1 MALDPPN
8 IPQTSDA
15 QPASNIPPI
24 AMVSQPSPANAKPAF
39 NPQSISTAPPLQS
52 SQPLQQF
59 APPFDLRLFP
69 KPYQSASGHWSRLK
83 QPLAS
88 LSAVGNA
95 QPALNPSSDA
105 MALRSPS
112 ADAEPD
118 ANQLLTAMT
127 SPPLDIRPTS
137 NMPPSIAMAPPPQPV
152 YLLLRQLPV
161 NSYPLRDPQYRLT
174 HMTYFD
180 PPANRNRQPASNALR
195 TAVASQPPSA
205 IDGRPPSNISRT
217 ATAPQ
222 PLFAIDEQP
231 ASNASRAAVAPQ
243 PSSANDHSDS
253 KHSPGT
259 AAPSARTTQP
269 PTGPHPI
276 SNAQPATNNPSAPM
290 APSSQLAQLVVKS
303 EPVSDAQQ
311 AAATSLMPKAPDS
324 QPAQPA
330 SNSAPA
336 TMPPADPTQPDE
348 YPHPLKNAAQYY
360 LEKPPTNTTDRIIM
374 RELRAVYDSLSY
386 AHMNTLRTKFLAT
399 LPTQGKLKN
408 ERLRLTFDESD
419 DPRSNPV
426 HLAAEKVKHRV
437 ESGEKNKTAGGMV
450 VSQPNGMPMGSGQQ
464 AGMIGGPQLGNATNG
479 GGGMSSYRSNVPVGS
494 GQYYGAV
501 NGQQLG
507 QVSNSVGMMP
517 AQPSNIPLSSGQYS
531 GPASGPQPGND
542 INPGDWLLAQ
552 ASNVPVSSGQHL
564 GGVNSQQSGIAFN
577 DVAGSSTD
585 YHMIQD
591 GTVMHL

>member
-8 IPQTSDA
+8 IPQASDA

-152 YLLLRQLPV
+152 YLLLNRQLPV

-174 HMTYFD
+174 HMTYFN
-180 PPANRNRQPASNALR
+180 PPANRNR
-195 TAVASQPPSA
+195 
-205 IDGRPPSNISRT
+205 
-217 ATAPQ
+217 
-222 PLFAIDEQP
+222 QP

-311 AAATSLMPKAPDS
+311 AAATALMPKAPDS

-336 TMPPADPTQPDE
+336 TMPPPDPTQPDE

-360 LEKPPTNTTDRIIM
+360 LEKPPTNTPDRIIM
-374 RELRAVYDSLSY
+374 RELRAVYDSLTY
-386 AHMNTLRTKFLAT
+386 THMNTLRTKFLAT
-399 LPTQGKLKN
+399 LPTQGKVTLMQYDTDPLVLYLLMELKN

-464 AGMIGGPQLGNATNG
+464 AGMIGGPQ
-479 GGGMSSYRSNVPVGS
+479 
-494 GQYYGAV
+494 
-501 NGQQLG
+501 
-507 QVSNSVGMMP
+507 
-517 AQPSNIPLSSGQYS
+517 
-531 GPASGPQPGND
+531 
-542 INPGDWLLAQ
+542 
-552 ASNVPVSSGQHL
+552 
-564 GGVNSQQSGIAFN
+564 
-577 DVAGSSTD
+577 
-585 YHMIQD
+585 
-591 GTVMHL
+591 